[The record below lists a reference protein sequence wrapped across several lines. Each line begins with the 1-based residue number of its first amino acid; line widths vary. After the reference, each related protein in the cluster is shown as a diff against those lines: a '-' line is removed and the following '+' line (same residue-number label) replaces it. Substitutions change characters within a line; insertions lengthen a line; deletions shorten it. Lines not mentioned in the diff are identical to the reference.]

1 LIHTVKSISSI
12 PLVILAGP
20 TAIGKST
27 LAMKLAKKLYTDIIS
42 ADSAQVYRDLNIG
55 TAKPSVKEQKEIKHH
70 LLDLI
75 NPDQQ
80 FSAADF
86 QKAAGET
93 IHNLWN
99 SGKLPLM
106 VGGTGLYIRAVTDC
120 YAFGKKRSSAALRD
134 SLNKEA
140 DLVGLDQI
148 YIKLKEV
155 DPDAALKIHPND
167 RRRIIRALEVY
178 NLEGRPISKQAA
190 ETEPDTSPYDCYFY
204 CLTMEREKLYKRIEN
219 RVDTMIEKGFLDEV
233 KTLRQDGYSCDTPGM
248 QILGYRQLCNYLQ
261 GNASW
266 DETVSEIKKE
276 TRNLAKR
283 QLTWFRRLK
292 NIKWIE
298 ISGEKDFEKEL
309 NAALEIIYAEVKELI
324 PSQANNTF

>member
-1 LIHTVKSISSI
+1 
-12 PLVILAGP
+12 
-20 TAIGKST
+20 
-27 LAMKLAKKLYTDIIS
+27 MKLAKMLSTDIIS

-55 TAKPSVKEQKEIKHH
+55 TAKPSAGEQKEIKHH
-70 LLDLI
+70 LLDLVS
-75 NPDQQ
+75 PDQQ

-86 QKAAGET
+86 QKAAAEA
-93 IHNLWN
+93 IDNLWS

-140 DLVGLDQI
+140 DLVGLERLHV
-148 YIKLKEV
+148 KLQEV

-178 NLEGRPISKQAA
+178 NLEGRPISNQAA
-190 ETEPDTSPYDCYFY
+190 KTEPGASPYDCYFY
-204 CLTMEREKLYKRIEN
+204 CLTMEREILYKRIEN
-219 RVDTMIEKGFLDEV
+219 RVDIMIEKGLLNEV
-233 KTLRQDGYSCDTPGM
+233 QTLRQDGYSCDAPGM

-261 GNASW
+261 ENKSW
-266 DETVSEIKKE
+266 DETISEIKKE
-276 TRNLAKR
+276 TRNFAKR

-298 ISGEKDFEKEL
+298 ISGENDLEKDL
-309 NAALEIIYAEVKELI
+309 NSAFEIIYAEVKELI